1 MGDDWQSA
9 HNALAPRETGRRA
22 HPRACAQAVI
32 VLPTRQ
38 KFAPG
43 CSSHTPGGKRY
54 SVFLSGESLVQLVE
68 GVCPRRMDGVRVGNH
83 GLETVFGD
91 LHNLVQGHADLSKV
105 RTLNTTPAISKKL
118 IG

>member
-32 VLPTRQ
+32 ALPTRQ

-43 CSSHTPGGKRY
+43 CSRTRGQTY

-91 LHNLVQGHADLSKV
+91 LHDFVQGHADLSQV
-105 RTLNTTPAISKKL
+105 RALDSAPAISKKL